1 MGLAGAKAPLF
12 PSLPYLMSCGAPMS
26 PAEKIAARQTLTP
39 GFLENYGSTMAG
51 MLTLLE
57 SKDIDAHGN
66 SVGRPLPHVRV
77 QIVDGEDRPL
87 PPGEVGAIR
96 ARTPGVGEPI
106 SLGSGED
113 ERTSDLLIDGWI
125 YPGDIGALEDGFLK
139 IVGRSSD
146 MIVRGGAKVYP
157 SEVEGVLAEHE
168 AIAEVA
174 VVGWPD
180 PKLGEEV
187 AAFVVLRRAAARD
200 PGLLPVQAASRQA
213 TTTGVHRRCAAA
225 QCQWQAGQAR
235 ADRPASAALMAI
247 FGTLTSP
254 TGSMPSRS
262 AQKILDSLPFF

>member
-1 MGLAGAKAPLF
+1 MGLAGSNAPLF
-12 PSLPYLMSCGAPMS
+12 PSMQYLMSCGAPMS
-26 PAEKIAARQTLTP
+26 AAEKIAARQALTA

-77 QIVDGEDRPL
+77 QIVDSQDRPL
-87 PPGEVGAIR
+87 PAGEVGAIR
-96 ARTPGVGEPI
+96 ARTPGVAQPL

-113 ERTSDLLIDGWI
+113 ERRTSDLLIDGWI

-157 SEVEGVLAEHE
+157 SEVEGVLAEHA

-180 PKLGEEV
+180 QKLGEEV
-187 AAFVVLRRAAARD
+187 AAFVVLRSSAQPQEILAYCRSKLHPDKQPRQVFIVDALPRNANGKLVKRELID
-200 PGLLPVQAASRQA
+200 LLPPR
-213 TTTGVHRRCAAA
+213 
-225 QCQWQAGQAR
+225 
-235 ADRPASAALMAI
+235 
-247 FGTLTSP
+247 
-254 TGSMPSRS
+254 
-262 AQKILDSLPFF
+262 